1 MIAALA
7 GVLALAVSGPARAA
21 VPCGNLLGGGA
32 GAEEG
37 PAAANAVDVRPPGGG
52 WVPSPGFTQ
61 VAYGAGAFP
70 SAAVSLFGGGGTA
83 FFAGGPDVGF
93 STADRDVDV
102 SAAAPEID
110 AGRVRADL
118 GALLGGYAGEN
129 DAATVRV
136 QFLGANQGVLGL
148 LAVGPVTATDRGGQT
163 TLLRRAASA
172 AVPPGTRS
180 LFVSVAATRAGPS
193 GYDDGYA
200 DNLSLS
206 LSLVAAGSLP
216 PPGGGGGGGGRPVIP
231 PPPAPAPPASETTI
245 TAHPPALS
253 PDQVVRFAFSGKVP
267 GQLNPSSGVSFACR
281 LNAGAFRP
289 CVSPYT
295 TATLALARHTF
306 EVRAVSAAGAVDP
319 TPAAFT
325 FRVTQPRPEVRRGTC
340 SLDPVGTY
348 HDRGTRDW
356 GPCDFRP
363 IVCPRAAVCLFD
375 LAVDERDRSYLFNYD
390 VHLQRDEQFAP
401 DRSAYRDRVYCFA
414 PPLSTPVNP
423 KIEVRFDP
431 RRGELNSRHACHQ
444 EGVIGFVDTSRD
456 VEQRFRCVGA
466 GHAPKPGGDPTTG
479 NGSEADAQLDCSIT
493 ATIQRHVPEL
503 GEALSDSV
511 KLGPS
516 LLAYVPQRGSLTVN
530 GALGGRTS
538 RAAARRRKPALA
550 TARARARGAGAL
562 RVPLRLNAAARALR
576 RRRSLRLTLTST
588 FTPATGAALTRIT
601 TLTLRRRR

>member
-21 VPCGNLLGGGA
+21 VPSGNLLGGGA

-52 WVPSPGFTQ
+52 WVSSPGFTQ

-70 SAAVSLFGGGGTA
+70 SAAVSLFVGGGTA

-163 TLLRRAASA
+163 TLLQRAASA

-180 LFVSVAATRAGPS
+180 LFVRLSATRAGAS

-200 DNLSLS
+200 DNLS

-216 PPGGGGGGGGRPVIP
+216 PPGGGGGGGGGRPVIAP
-231 PPPAPAPPASETTI
+231 APAPAPPAPETTI
-245 TAHPPALS
+245 TARPPALS
-253 PDQVVRFAFSGKVP
+253 PDQVVRFSFSGTVP

-281 LNAGAFRP
+281 LDGGAFRP

-295 TATLALARHTF
+295 TGTLALAQHTF
-306 EVRAVSAAGAVDP
+306 EVRAVSAAGVSDP
-319 TPAAFT
+319 TPARFA
-325 FRVTQPRPEVRRGTC
+325 FRVTQPRAAVDRLVCAIR
-340 SLDPVGTY
+340 PVGAH

-356 GPCDFRP
+356 GPCTFRP
-363 IVCPRAAVCLFD
+363 IVCPRGASCLLD
-375 LAVDERDRSYLFNYD
+375 LAVDEHDDSYLFNYD
-390 VHLQRDEQFAP
+390 VHLQRYEQYAP
-401 DRSAYRDRVYCFA
+401 GKAAYRDRLFCFA
-414 PPLSTPVNP
+414 PPLTTPVNP

-431 RRGELNSRHACHQ
+431 RRGERNSHHACHQ
-444 EGVIGFVDTSRD
+444 DGALGFVDTTRD
-456 VEQRFRCVGA
+456 VVERFRCEGS
-466 GHAPKPGGDPTTG
+466 GHAPKPGGDTTTG
-479 NGSEADAQLDCSIT
+479 GGREDNANLECWIT
-493 ATIQRHVPEL
+493 ATIQRNVPQL
-503 GEALSDSV
+503 GEALSDSAQI
-511 KLGPS
+511 GPS
-516 LLAYVPQRGSLTVN
+516 MLVVAPQRGSLTVK
-530 GALGGRTS
+530 GAIGGRTS
-538 RAAARRRKPALA
+538 SAAARRRKPALA
-550 TARARARGAGAL
+550 TARVRARGAGAL

>member
-21 VPCGNLLGGGA
+21 VPSGNLLGGGA

-70 SAAVSLFGGGGTA
+70 SAAVSLFVGGGTA

-200 DNLSLS
+200 DNLG

-216 PPGGGGGGGGRPVIP
+216 PPGGGGGGGGRP
-231 PPPAPAPPASETTI
+231 
-245 TAHPPALS
+245 
-253 PDQVVRFAFSGKVP
+253 
-267 GQLNPSSGVSFACR
+267 SSR
-281 LNAGAFRP
+281 RP
-289 CVSPYT
+289 
-295 TATLALARHTF
+295 
-306 EVRAVSAAGAVDP
+306 
-319 TPAAFT
+319 
-325 FRVTQPRPEVRRGTC
+325 PRP
-340 SLDPVGTY
+340 
-348 HDRGTRDW
+348 
-356 GPCDFRP
+356 RP
-363 IVCPRAAVCLFD
+363 R
-375 LAVDERDRSYLFNYD
+375 
-390 VHLQRDEQFAP
+390 
-401 DRSAYRDRVYCFA
+401 
-414 PPLSTPVNP
+414 PP
-423 KIEVRFDP
+423 
-431 RRGELNSRHACHQ
+431 
-444 EGVIGFVDTSRD
+444 
-456 VEQRFRCVGA
+456 
-466 GHAPKPGGDPTTG
+466 
-479 NGSEADAQLDCSIT
+479 
-493 ATIQRHVPEL
+493 
-503 GEALSDSV
+503 
-511 KLGPS
+511 
-516 LLAYVPQRGSLTVN
+516 
-530 GALGGRTS
+530 
-538 RAAARRRKPALA
+538 
-550 TARARARGAGAL
+550 
-562 RVPLRLNAAARALR
+562 
-576 RRRSLRLTLTST
+576 RRRSPRTRPRSPPTRSYGSRSAARCRASST
-588 FTPATGAALTRIT
+588 RRAGSASPAGSTPAPSGRASRPTRP
-601 TLTLRRRR
+601 RRSRWRGTPSRCER